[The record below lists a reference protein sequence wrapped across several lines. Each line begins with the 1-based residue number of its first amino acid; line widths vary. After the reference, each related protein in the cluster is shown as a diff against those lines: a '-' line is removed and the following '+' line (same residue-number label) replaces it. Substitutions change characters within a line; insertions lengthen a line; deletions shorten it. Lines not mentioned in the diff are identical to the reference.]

1 MLAKFGAPDDEIFG
15 VEPLSLNILGDA
27 VLVALM
33 GNKLDVKT
41 IDLAGGHEGDRWDLR
56 EHLQNIERHD
66 LTLSRFWRFINQ
78 LGINIPIVEKLQ
90 SIVFIPMVS

>member
-1 MLAKFGAPDDEIFG
+1 MLAKFGALDDEIFG
-15 VEPLSLNILGDA
+15 VEPLSLDILGNE

-33 GNKLDVKT
+33 GNELDVKT
-41 IDLAGGHEGDRWDLR
+41 MDLTGDSEGDRWDLL

-66 LTLSRFWRFINQ
+66 LTLSRFRRFINR
-78 LGINIPIVEKLQ
+78 LSVDISIVEKLQ